1 MLKLFIVL
9 KIFKCLS
16 WLFGPVQGF
25 ENKGYFQNLWHH
37 SLESQSKFMTSQV
50 IKTQILPKSGNKIL
64 SVKRK

>member
-50 IKTQILPKSGNKIL
+50 ITTQILPKSGNKIL